1 MLGRLHA
8 VHSTLKSHSTLAK
21 STAAS
26 GTTPPTTERLKSE
39 KFVVALL
46 LGLAVLL
53 ALLLTLCM
61 CYARLSAQAGPRRQR
76 VRTTEDDEEDE
87 EEEAEEVVEAPA
99 KPPARRTKPL
109 MLRGATVASVEEALD
124 AGAPYVGQR
133 VQLIGLSQPSWNGK
147 VGIASAFSFESG
159 RYTVEVDDGQLEL
172 AIRPTNLMR
181 YVPGRPSWE

>member
-1 MLGRLHA
+1 M
-8 VHSTLKSHSTLAK
+8 
-21 STAAS
+21 
-26 GTTPPTTERLKSE
+26 
-39 KFVVALL
+39 
-46 LGLAVLL
+46 
-53 ALLLTLCM
+53 
-61 CYARLSAQAGPRRQR
+61 
-76 VRTTEDDEEDE
+76 
-87 EEEAEEVVEAPA
+87 EAPA